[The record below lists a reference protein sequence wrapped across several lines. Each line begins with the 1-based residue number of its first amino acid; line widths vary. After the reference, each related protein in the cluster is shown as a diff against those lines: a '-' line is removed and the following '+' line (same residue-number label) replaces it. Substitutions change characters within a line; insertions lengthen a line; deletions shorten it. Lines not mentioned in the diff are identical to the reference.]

1 MINIQ
6 TFTYNED
13 LNNIIDIKFK
23 SEKPDLIVAIGGD
36 GTFISAIRKLHNL
49 EVPFYGLANG
59 TLNFL
64 MNYHKYDNINDL
76 LENISVNYSKNNI
89 DIIETPILNYYIN
102 NVKIGVAVNEVVYG
116 YSIIKYPKTNVVFKK
131 TNGFLFDED
140 INTSMI
146 CISSPI
152 GSTGLSKNIKAKINP
167 LEYPLL
173 NINTIASNIEIH
185 ETIFDEEV
193 LITNCS
199 NVNIEILSDNILN
212 EVSLKQND
220 VLKVNFGKKIRIC
233 YDNYEKFKIK
243 RQLI

>member
-1 MINIQ
+1 MINIL
-6 TFTYNED
+6 TFTYNDD
-13 LNNIIDIKFK
+13 LNKVIDKKFK
-23 SEKPDLIVAIGGD
+23 NEKPDLVVAIGGD
-36 GTFISAIRKLHNL
+36 GTFISAIKKHQHLN
-49 EVPFYGLANG
+49 VPFYGLANG

-64 MNYHKYDNINDL
+64 MNYHKYDNINDI
-76 LENISVNYSKNNI
+76 LENIGMNFERNDI

-102 NVKIGVAVNEVVYG
+102 NVKIGIAVNEVVYG
-116 YSIIKYPKTNVVFKK
+116 HSIIKYPKTNIIFKK
-131 TNGFLFDED
+131 PNGILFEEN

-146 CISSPI
+146 CVSSPI
-152 GSTGLSKNIKAKINP
+152 GSTGLARNVKTKINP

-173 NINTIASNIEIH
+173 NIDSIASNIEIH

-199 NVNIEILSDNILN
+199 NINMDLLSDNILN
-212 EVSLKQND
+212 ETLLKPND

-233 YDNYEKFKIK
+233 YDDYESFKIK